1 MIFTIIIIYHLMP
14 ICNRFLQIGKFLS
27 FFDKKLLTNDNRCVI
42 MLLTKQRKE
51 PFTMKK
57 NESARLTSILI
68 KIVYALAAVCCVMA
82 PYMVE
87 YYDRMIIAKGE
98 PSVYVP
104 LLITLY
110 CAVPAAVIALI
121 CLDKLLNNI
130 IKNQPFV
137 SQNVKLL
144 RIISYC
150 CFAEALVF
158 IYFATLKPFA
168 LIVIIACAF
177 MGLILRV
184 IKNVFEHAVAI
195 REENDFT
202 I

>member
-1 MIFTIIIIYHLMP
+1 MWNKNRSLM
-14 ICNRFLQIGKFLS
+14 LS
-27 FFDKKLLTNDNRCVI
+27 
-42 MLLTKQRKE
+42 
-51 PFTMKK
+51 
-57 NESARLTSILI
+57 SALV
-68 KIVYALAAVCCVMA
+68 KVVYVLAAVCCVMA
-82 PYMVE
+82 PFMVE
-87 YYDRMIIAKGE
+87 YYDKAVIASGQ

-110 CAVPAAVIALI
+110 SAVPAAIIALV
-121 CLDKLLNNI
+121 CLDILLRNI
-130 IKNQPFV
+130 RKEKPFIT
-137 SQNVKLL
+137 QNVKLL

-158 IYFATLKPFA
+158 VYFATLKVFV
-168 LIVIIACAF
+168 LVVVIACAF

-184 IKNVFEHAVAI
+184 VKNVFEQAVAL

>member
-1 MIFTIIIIYHLMP
+1 MST
-14 ICNRFLQIGKFLS
+14 
-27 FFDKKLLTNDNRCVI
+27 T
-42 MLLTKQRKE
+42 TRKE
-51 PFTMKK
+51 NLTMRK
-57 NESARLTSILI
+57 NQSARLTSILI
-68 KIVYALAAVCCVMA
+68 KIVYVLAAVCCVMA

-87 YYDRMIIAKGE
+87 HYDRMIMAKGD

-110 CAVPAAVIALI
+110 CAVPAAVVALI
-121 CLDKLLNNI
+121 CLDKLLKNI
-130 IKNQPFV
+130 IVDQPFI
-137 SQNVKLL
+137 SANVKLL

-158 IYFATLKPFA
+158 VYFATLKPFA
-168 LIVIIACAF
+168 LIIVIACAF

>member
-1 MIFTIIIIYHLMP
+1 
-14 ICNRFLQIGKFLS
+14 
-27 FFDKKLLTNDNRCVI
+27 
-42 MLLTKQRKE
+42 
-51 PFTMKK
+51 MKK
-57 NESARLTSILI
+57 NESAILTSVLI
-68 KIVYALAAVCCVMA
+68 KIVYFLAAACCILA

-87 YYDRMIIAKGE
+87 HYDRMVVAKGD
-98 PSVYVP
+98 PSVYAP

-110 CAVPAAVIALI
+110 CAVPAAVVALI

-130 IKNQPFV
+130 IKCQPFIN
-137 SQNVKLL
+137 QNVKLL

-158 IYFATLKPFA
+158 VYFAALKPFA
-168 LIVIIACAF
+168 IIVIIACAF

>member
-1 MIFTIIIIYHLMP
+1 M
-14 ICNRFLQIGKFLS
+14 R
-27 FFDKKLLTNDNRCVI
+27 
-42 MLLTKQRKE
+42 
-51 PFTMKK
+51 K

-68 KIVYALAAVCCVMA
+68 KIVYVLAAVCCFMA

-87 YYDRMIIAKGE
+87 HYDRIVVAKGD
-98 PSVYVP
+98 PSVFVP

-110 CAVPAAVIALI
+110 CAVPGAIVALV
-121 CLDKLLNNI
+121 CLDKLLKNI
-130 IKNQPFV
+130 IAEQPFIKA
-137 SQNVKLL
+137 NVKLL

-158 IYFATLKPFA
+158 VYFTTLKPFA
-168 LIVIIACAF
+168 LIVVIASAF

-184 IKNVFEHAVAI
+184 IKNVFEHAVEI

>member
-1 MIFTIIIIYHLMP
+1 
-14 ICNRFLQIGKFLS
+14 
-27 FFDKKLLTNDNRCVI
+27 
-42 MLLTKQRKE
+42 
-51 PFTMKK
+51 MKK
-57 NESARLTSILI
+57 IQSAKLTSILI
-68 KIVYALAAVCCVMA
+68 KIVYVLAVICCIMA

-87 YYDRMIIAKGE
+87 HYDRMLIAKGE
-98 PSVYVP
+98 PSVFLP

-110 CAVPAAVIALI
+110 CAVPGAVVALI
-121 CLDKLLNNI
+121 CLDKLLKNI
-130 IKNQPFV
+130 IGNQPFIAN
-137 SQNVKLL
+137 NVKLL

-158 IYFATLKPFA
+158 VYFTTLKPFA
-168 LIVIIACAF
+168 LIVVVACAF

-184 IKNVFEHAVAI
+184 IKNVFEHAVEI

>member
-1 MIFTIIIIYHLMP
+1 M
-14 ICNRFLQIGKFLS
+14 NNNKS
-27 FFDKKLLTNDNRCVI
+27 VI
-42 MLLTKQRKE
+42 
-51 PFTMKK
+51 
-57 NESARLTSILI
+57 LTSALI
-68 KIVYALAAVCCVMA
+68 KVVYVLAAVCCVMA

-87 YYDRMIIAKGE
+87 HYDRMVTAKGD
-98 PSVYVP
+98 PSVFTP

-110 CAVPAAVIALI
+110 CAVPAAIIALVN
-121 CLDKLLNNI
+121 LDILLKNI
-130 IKNQPFV
+130 RKNQPFIAK
-137 SQNVKLL
+137 NVKLL

-158 IYFATLKPFA
+158 VYFSTLKPFA
-168 LIVIIACAF
+168 LIVVIACAF

-184 IKNVFEHAVAI
+184 IKNVFEQAVSI

>member
-1 MIFTIIIIYHLMP
+1 
-14 ICNRFLQIGKFLS
+14 
-27 FFDKKLLTNDNRCVI
+27 
-42 MLLTKQRKE
+42 
-51 PFTMKK
+51 MKK
-57 NESARLTSILI
+57 NESAILTSILI
-68 KIVYALAAVCCVMA
+68 KIVYALAAVCCFMA

-87 YYDRMIIAKGE
+87 HYDRMVVAKGD
-98 PSVYVP
+98 PSVFTP

-110 CAVPAAVIALI
+110 CAVPAAIIALV
-121 CLDKLLNNI
+121 CLDMLLKNI
-130 IKNQPFV
+130 IRNQPFIGG
-137 SQNVKLL
+137 NVKLL

-158 IYFATLKPFA
+158 VYFSTLKPFA
-168 LIVIIACAF
+168 LIVVIACAF

-184 IKNVFEHAVAI
+184 VKNVFEHAVAI

>member
-1 MIFTIIIIYHLMP
+1 M
-14 ICNRFLQIGKFLS
+14 LS
-27 FFDKKLLTNDNRCVI
+27 
-42 MLLTKQRKE
+42 
-51 PFTMKK
+51 
-57 NESARLTSILI
+57 SALV
-68 KIVYALAAVCCVMA
+68 KVVYVLAAVCCIMA
-82 PYMVE
+82 PFMVE
-87 YYDRMIIAKGE
+87 YYDKTVIASGQ

-110 CAVPAAVIALI
+110 CSVPAAIIALV
-121 CLDKLLNNI
+121 CLDILLRNI
-130 IKNQPFV
+130 RQEKPFI

-150 CFAEALVF
+150 CFAESLVF
-158 IYFATLKPFA
+158 MYFATLKVFV
-168 LIVIIACAF
+168 LVVVIACAF

-184 IKNVFEHAVAI
+184 VKNVFEQAVVL

>member
-1 MIFTIIIIYHLMP
+1 
-14 ICNRFLQIGKFLS
+14 
-27 FFDKKLLTNDNRCVI
+27 
-42 MLLTKQRKE
+42 
-51 PFTMKK
+51 MKK

-68 KIVYALAAVCCVMA
+68 KIVYVLAAVCCVMA

-87 YYDRMIIAKGE
+87 HYDRMIIAKGE
-98 PSVYVP
+98 PSVFVP
-104 LLITLY
+104 LLVTLY
-110 CAVPAAVIALI
+110 CAVPAAVVALV
-121 CLDKLLNNI
+121 CLDKLLKNI
-130 IKNQPFV
+130 IECQPFV
-137 SQNVKLL
+137 EKNVKLL

-168 LIVIIACAF
+168 VIVVIACAF

-184 IKNVFEHAVAI
+184 VKNVFEQAVSI